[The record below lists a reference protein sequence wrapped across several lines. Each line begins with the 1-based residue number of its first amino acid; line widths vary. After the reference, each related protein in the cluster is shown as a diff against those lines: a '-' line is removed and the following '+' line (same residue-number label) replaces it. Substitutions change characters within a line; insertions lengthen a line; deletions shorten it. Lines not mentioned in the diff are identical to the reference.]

1 VTPSA
6 GRGGA
11 LRGPDGERRAAVAG
25 AIAAAAW
32 IALCARWFDGP
43 HRGEV
48 LSRVPPVFLALVLL
62 MAGAAWLTARRGSL
76 VAMADTRSPWRLG
89 LAVALAFAFRLPL
102 AWHGGAGYV
111 TADGALSGIVALRIR
126 EGLEHLVF
134 VPHVPYSGSLKSHLA
149 AALGL
154 FMDMPRAFA
163 LASVLFYCV
172 FVAAAFLLA
181 ERVFRRSD
189 LALATGL
196 YLAFAPAF
204 VTRYSLSNDGN
215 YVEVL
220 ALGSSA
226 LLAVVAWDEDRSR
239 RALPMLAGLLLGLAF
254 WCHIL
259 AVIHVAAAGLFLL
272 AARRAALSAVVR
284 VLGGFA
290 LGYTPG
296 LLWNAANGG
305 ESFRY
310 LLPGGTPVE
319 GAVATPLHYK
329 AWALL
334 SDHAVVLAGYDPGYG
349 GAADFALRIA
359 AVSALTAAAWAAVHS
374 RSAISPALRA
384 VLLLALVNVAVA
396 AAALPHIPGNPRY
409 LLFSILT
416 LAVLL
421 ARIAAERWGRPLLAV
436 LVIAGA
442 VGSWAQAPAT
452 VRADAQW
459 RRFVG
464 DLEDGGVRWCYTD
477 FYLATKINFLSG
489 ERVVCSSKLGPT
501 TTEYFFDYRAAV
513 DGAPAAALVA
523 VNPTAAEKLER
534 RLDRLGVT
542 FERRELMKPVVLPS
556 RKVDPGEIFPG
567 RDFPLR

>member
-1 VTPSA
+1 MP
-6 GRGGA
+6 GR
-11 LRGPDGERRAAVAG
+11 GERRAAVAG
-25 AIAAAAW
+25 VVAAVAW

-43 HRGEV
+43 HRGAT
-48 LSRVPPVFLALVLL
+48 LLRIPPVLLALVLL
-62 MAGAAWLTARRGSL
+62 GAGLAWLAARRAPL
-76 VAMADTRSPWRLG
+76 AAMVATGSPWKLG

-102 AWHGGAGYV
+102 AWHGAAGYV

-126 EGLEHLVF
+126 DGLEHLVF

-154 FMDMPRAFA
+154 VVDLPRAFA
-163 LASVLFYCV
+163 LVSVVFYCL

-181 ERVFRRSD
+181 ERAWRRSD
-189 LALATGL
+189 LALAAGV

-220 ALGSSA
+220 ALGSAA
-226 LLAVVAWDEDRSR
+226 LLAVVAWDEDRTKLT
-239 RALPMLAGLLLGLAF
+239 LPVLAGLLLGLAF

-259 AVIHVAAAGLFLL
+259 AVIHAAAAALFLL
-272 AARRAALSAVVR
+272 GARRAAAPALVR
-284 VLGGFA
+284 LLGGFA

-310 LLPGGTPVE
+310 LLPGGPAVE
-319 GAVATPLHYK
+319 GEVATPLHQK

-334 SDHAVVLAGYDPGYG
+334 SDHAIVLAGYDHGYG
-349 GAADFALRIA
+349 GAADLALRVAAIA
-359 AVSALTAAAWAAVHS
+359 ALAAVAWAAVRS
-374 RSAISPALRA
+374 RSATSGSPALRA
-384 VLLLALVNVAVA
+384 VLLLALVNVVVA
-396 AAALPHIPGNPRY
+396 ATALPHIPGNPRY

-416 LAVLL
+416 VAVML

-442 VGSWAQAPAT
+442 LGSWAQAPGT

-459 RRFVG
+459 RRFVA
-464 DLEDGGVRWCYTD
+464 DLEAAGVRWCYTD
-477 FYLATKINFLSG
+477 FFLATKINFLSG
-489 ERVVCSSKLGPT
+489 ERVVCSAKLGPT
-501 TTEYFFDYRAAV
+501 TTEYFFDYRSAV
-513 DGAPAAALVA
+513 DAAPAAALVA
-523 VNPTAAEKLER
+523 VNGTAAEKLER
-534 RLDRLGVT
+534 RLERLGVAY
-542 FERRELMKPVVLPS
+542 ERRDLMKPVLLLLS
-556 RKVDPGEIFPG
+556 RKVDPAEIFPE